1 MRFSKRY
8 VEAYLNNAR
17 GFFRMCA
24 PEIHG
29 HYYYLS
35 YQYFFTLKSKA
46 ITTDVILHDAAGEQL
61 RCILLFLN
69 LTQRVIYGI
78 FERSLVF
85 GIVYLKLQYN
95 GVETFRFRCWLNLM
109 K

>member
-17 GFFRMCA
+17 GFLRMCA

-29 HYYYLS
+29 HYYYSS

-46 ITTDVILHDAAGEQL
+46 ITTDVIFHDAAG
-61 RCILLFLN
+61 
-69 LTQRVIYGI
+69 
-78 FERSLVF
+78 LVF

-95 GVETFRFRCWLNLM
+95 GVETFRFRCWLNPM